1 MRIKFNHMERIA
13 GLFIIGSIA
22 GSVLIAV
29 AVAVKQGWFETK
41 TYYSTLFENAD
52 GVHQG
57 TIVQMSGLKAGAVES
72 VELLTDNHIKVEF
85 YLSGKF
91 AERLHEDSEAQ
102 LLRPFVIGE
111 RVLDISVGN
120 SMGKVLPRG
129 SVVTSR
135 ESVDLLTLMSGRN
148 LSAYLAQVSQVIEN
162 LRSLAEAFTSKS
174 RTEAMVRI
182 FDRLDPMI
190 KNLNTMSLDVI
201 KLAHQATDEER
212 LGKVLAQV
220 QITTSEINR
229 ILPQMNS
236 SNPNLG
242 EQIGMLTSSVSKLSQ
257 DFKGMGSMVK
267 DIEGDLPRAGRR
279 IVEALDETV
288 VVLKALQKS
297 FILKSAAEEVRE
309 EESKRLPA
317 SPKK

>member
-1 MRIKFNHMERIA
+1 
-13 GLFIIGSIA
+13 
-22 GSVLIAV
+22 
-29 AVAVKQGWFETK
+29 
-41 TYYSTLFENAD
+41 
-52 GVHQG
+52 
-57 TIVQMSGLKAGAVES
+57 
-72 VELLTDNHIKVEF
+72 VELLSDNHIKVEF

>member
-72 VELLTDNHIKVEF
+72 VELLSDNHIKVEF

-257 DFKGMGSMVK
+257 D
-267 DIEGDLPRAGRR
+267 
-279 IVEALDETV
+279 
-288 VVLKALQKS
+288 
-297 FILKSAAEEVRE
+297 
-309 EESKRLPA
+309 
-317 SPKK
+317 